1 MSATTFE
8 EFFELMKTEVCLV
21 SYRLQSTD
29 DSTTNLSIKCTLLS
43 EHIPTEDEDQI
54 KLQRSIEWNNLYL
67 TDTDSARDEV
77 AQLLRTN
84 YRATDGNLYDIEYAI
99 ASDSSSAQPFT
110 PKVQSIGESLKVYSI
125 NYGKW
130 LNLYIDRILSVELVL
145 EGDISDDEEPE

>member
-21 SYRLQSTD
+21 SYRLQSTA

-77 AQLLRTN
+77 YQLLRTN
-84 YRATDGNLYDIEYAI
+84 YTGTDGNLYDIEYAI
-99 ASDSSSAQPFT
+99 AGDESSAQLNQLSD
-110 PKVQSIGESLKVYSI
+110 QSESL
-125 NYGKW
+125 
-130 LNLYIDRILSVELVL
+130 
-145 EGDISDDEEPE
+145 

>member
-1 MSATTFE
+1 MAT
-8 EFFELMKTEVCLV
+8 
-21 SYRLQSTD
+21 
-29 DSTTNLSIKCTLLS
+29 
-43 EHIPTEDEDQI
+43 P
-54 KLQRSIEWNNLYL
+54 
-67 TDTDSARDEV
+67 DSARDEV

-99 ASDSSSAQPFT
+99 ASNSSSAQSFT